1 MNNKISDCL
10 LSVLCISF
18 GMYIVI
24 EAKDLNFYE
33 SIFPLLVGFGI
44 IITALVV
51 LSFALIRK
59 ESKRIEKKNYALVLM
74 MIVML
79 VIYAILIKYAGYILS
94 TILLCAII
102 LYVLGYKKIKTIT
115 IVSLSVTIVTYV
127 LFKIV
132 LNVPLPTLFS

>member
-1 MNNKISDCL
+1 MNNKFSDCL

-33 SIFPLLVGFGI
+33 RIFPLLVGFGI